1 MEGFMPVVYDNQR
14 KDLPPD
20 QLHRLFLAVGWSD
33 GSETEEMKRQFH
45 MPFVYSTQVVSA
57 WEDGRLIGA
66 VRVLS
71 DRIVRSSLYDLA
83 VNPAYQGLG
92 IGRELVNRCL
102 ACYPDTE
109 WFLQTTLEVAGF
121 YEKLGFQTANGA
133 FLYRPSKYFS

>member
-1 MEGFMPVVYDNQR
+1 MSVVYDDRR
-14 KDLPPD
+14 KDLPPE

-45 MPFVYSTQVVSA
+45 MPFVHSTRVVSA

-71 DRIVRSSLYDLA
+71 DRIVRSVLYDLA
-83 VNPAYQGLG
+83 VDPAHQGRG
-92 IGRELVNRCL
+92 VGRELVSRCL

-109 WFLQTTLEVAGF
+109 WFLQTTQEVAEF
-121 YEKLGFQTANGA
+121 YEKLGFQGANGV
-133 FLYRPSKYFS
+133 FFYRPSKYFS